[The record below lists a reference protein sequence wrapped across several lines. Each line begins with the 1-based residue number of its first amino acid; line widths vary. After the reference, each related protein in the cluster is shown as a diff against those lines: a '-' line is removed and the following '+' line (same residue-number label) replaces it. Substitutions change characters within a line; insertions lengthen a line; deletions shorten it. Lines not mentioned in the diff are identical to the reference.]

1 MNSYALFG
9 RQARYQPERPALVE
23 EGRTLSYAA
32 LDRLAGQYATALRQ
46 AGIGVGDRV
55 GVLLKER
62 AAHLVLLL
70 ALERMGAVVAVLDW
84 RAPPVE
90 NERIAAVLEAKL
102 LLTEPASPAVGGIP
116 CLAIDERWERGA
128 AALPLA
134 PIHPARPEE
143 PVKISLSSGT
153 TGLPKGAVAT
163 YGQGYHRFVAGM
175 MAFGWRAEDRY
186 LSCVPFC
193 FSAGRDY
200 AVYILRLGGTVVLM
214 PPLFTAADYVT
225 AVERFG
231 ITAGLLTPTPLRWLM
246 EAAAGKAPLLPGMQ
260 RLATIG
266 AELHA
271 EEKAKLYRTV
281 TPGLIEAFGTA
292 ATGVLTRLAGEALL
306 RRGDSMG
313 RVLPTA
319 ELEIV
324 DRQDRP
330 VASGEDG
337 ILRVRGPGVAS
348 EMIGEETGEGPASLR
363 DGWFYPGDLVRRD
376 EEGYLQLKGRAA
388 DLIIRGGVNIYPAE
402 IEKLLLTHPAVAE
415 AAVVGRPSAELGEE
429 VAAFVTARTTLDAG
443 LLRQFCR
450 ERLAAYKV
458 PRDFILVA
466 DLPRTAAGKVL
477 KRALAARLTPL

>member
-1 MNSYALFG
+1 MNSYALIA
-9 RQARYQPERPALVE
+9 RQARYQPERPALIE
-23 EGRTLSYAA
+23 AGLTLSYAA
-32 LDRLAGQYATALRQ
+32 LDRLAGQYATALQ
-46 AGIGVGDRV
+46 HAGIGVGDRV

-84 RAPPVE
+84 RSPPTE
-90 NERIAAVLEAKL
+90 NQRIAATLGVKL
-102 LLTEPASPAVGGIP
+102 LLTEPSAASVEGFPL
-116 CLAIDERWERGA
+116 LAIDEGWEREA
-128 AALPLA
+128 ATLPSSS
-134 PIHPARPEE
+134 IHPARPEE

-163 YGQGYHRFVAGM
+163 YGQGYHRFVAGL

-200 AVYILRLGGTVVLM
+200 ATYILRIGGTVVLM
-214 PPLFTAADYVT
+214 PTLFTAADYCA

-231 ITAGLLTPTPLRWLM
+231 ITAGLLTPTPLRWLL
-246 EAAAGKAPLLPGMQ
+246 EEAAGKAPLLPGMR

-266 AELHA
+266 AELHM

-281 TPGLIEAFGTA
+281 TPGLIEAFGTS
-292 ATGVLTRLAGEALL
+292 ATGILTRLAGEALL
-306 RRGDSMG
+306 QRGDSMG

-330 VASGEDG
+330 VTAGGEG
-337 ILRVRGPGVAS
+337 ILRVRGPGVS
-348 EMIGEETGEGPASLR
+348 TEMIGEESSEGPATLR
-363 DGWFYPGDLVRRD
+363 NGWFYPGDLVRCD
-376 EEGYLQLKGRAA
+376 DEGYLQLKGRAA
-388 DLIIRGGVNIYPAE
+388 DLIIRGGANIYPAE

-415 AAVVGRPSAELGEE
+415 AAVVGWPSAELGEE

-443 LLRQFCR
+443 ALRQFCR

-458 PRDFILVA
+458 PRDFILVG
-466 DLPRTAAGKVL
+466 DLPRNPAGKVL